1 MMNIFLPLPS
11 VFFYYYLNKELNKYQ
26 EKKIANNSTSLFHA
40 STSIIIAYA
49 SIYLNFDNYLLYINT
64 SGYLLYDIYYIIKIN
79 KFDILQIMYIYH
91 HIVLLSYIILP
102 YDIHYWREILLFS
115 ELSNIP
121 NKLVYY
127 SLKNDKKKG
136 IKRSNVTNILLKFQ
150 LLVYFILRIFFI
162 GYYGIKEL
170 NNDKVDYIKLPI
182 YMVSV
187 LYLFGVVW
195 FVAMFKQNIKK

>member
-1 MMNIFLPLPS
+1 MNIFLPLPS